1 MVQALLILHLVL
13 FVVTKISIKIA
24 WWNDRVEKNISSLMG
39 GYTSQR
45 HFHLETLIEVVML
58 NECTPI

>member
-24 WWNDRVEKNISSLMG
+24 WWNDRVEKKYLQPYGWIHFSKAFPFGNPNRS
-39 GYTSQR
+39 GY
-45 HFHLETLIEVVML
+45 VK
-58 NECTPI
+58 